1 MSKIN
6 IKLSQAEKSD
16 QSIEKFIEGQN
27 LTKRGNLKSKI
38 SPTHI
43 TTKMGLSNAKWKNEY
58 GLELIP
64 TFTGPKGGM
73 RYSHS
78 TVVRTKDALTRKAV
92 TPWNVAI
99 VGKNYSLLPNE
110 RAFEMTEDVISKYFK
125 NTFAKATASLT
136 SNASGNVNNGGY
148 LSKEG
153 EASYRYSKD
162 GGQIFA
168 YWVSNDKIN
177 VNGEDYPC
185 SVGLMMKNSIDGTCG
200 FSINAFTFRWACSNG
215 MIMGKRD
222 LLQFSQRHVGDIE
235 ALESNIVNGIRD
247 SLAVGTDIIEQYR
260 GWTKAKFSQ
269 AMANQFV
276 SAGKVPTYYGKNNKV
291 VLGHTVNVP
300 QSAFKELDYIEP
312 IQRKVQDAR
321 GDIKY
326 LYGAKVNEEKA
337 PSAWDAHNQIN
348 EAIWW
353 SKKIDEPSKQTYT
366 EKLQHAIM
374 VGVTN

>member
-153 EASYRYSKD
+153 EASYR
-162 GGQIFA
+162 
-168 YWVSNDKIN
+168 
-177 VNGEDYPC
+177 
-185 SVGLMMKNSIDGTCG
+185 
-200 FSINAFTFRWACSNG
+200 
-215 MIMGKRD
+215 
-222 LLQFSQRHVGDIE
+222 
-235 ALESNIVNGIRD
+235 
-247 SLAVGTDIIEQYR
+247 
-260 GWTKAKFSQ
+260 
-269 AMANQFV
+269 
-276 SAGKVPTYYGKNNKV
+276 
-291 VLGHTVNVP
+291 
-300 QSAFKELDYIEP
+300 
-312 IQRKVQDAR
+312 
-321 GDIKY
+321 
-326 LYGAKVNEEKA
+326 
-337 PSAWDAHNQIN
+337 
-348 EAIWW
+348 
-353 SKKIDEPSKQTYT
+353 
-366 EKLQHAIM
+366 
-374 VGVTN
+374 